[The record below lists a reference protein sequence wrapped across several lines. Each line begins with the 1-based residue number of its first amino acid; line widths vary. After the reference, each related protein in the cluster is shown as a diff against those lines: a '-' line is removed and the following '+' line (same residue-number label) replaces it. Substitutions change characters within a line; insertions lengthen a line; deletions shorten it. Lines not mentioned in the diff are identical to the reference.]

1 MGVDACSGP
10 LLPLCRSWS
19 SAADK
24 RSVSF
29 ILQAAATYSDILL
42 PKAAS
47 QPASLNTKAADT
59 YVLHKAE
66 HLALWS
72 YAI

>member
-1 MGVDACSGP
+1 MGVDACSDP
-10 LLPLCRSWS
+10 LHPLCRSLS

-42 PKAAS
+42 PKAGS